1 VHRLRAAIAVCVVAA
16 SVEASAAT
24 CTVSAV
30 GLAFGTYDLFA
41 TAPLDVTGSVEFR
54 CNEPTGMRIQFS
66 PGSSGTFWP
75 RTMRNGAAS
84 LEYNVYTSA
93 GRTQVWGD
101 GTGGTSD
108 RRTGASRGQPLPIF
122 GRIPPRQDAASGVY
136 TDTLVATFNF

>member
-101 GTGGTSD
+101 GSGGTTT
-108 RRTGASRGQPLPIF
+108 RNLGAGRGEPVPVF
-122 GRIPPRQDAASGVY
+122 GRIPARQNVPEGTY
-136 TDTLVATFNF
+136 GDTLIVTFDF